1 MDEVIVDKR
10 ARMRHIYGIR
20 HSARYGSSSDMVE
33 LVIEYRRSGADKSNA
48 GIGTVTDKAV
58 LYGIAVALEQHVVVN
73 AALNGKSV
81 KGIVID
87 LRIDNTV
94 AADRKAD
101 IYIAVV
107 IRGVEIQH
115 AGIFIYIIFTDGVDL
130 LDNIIIEK
138 STVAFCHGL

>member
-1 MDEVIVDKR
+1 
-10 ARMRHIYGIR
+10 
-20 HSARYGSSSDMVE
+20 MVE
-33 LVIEYRRSGADKSNA
+33 LVIEYRRSGAGKSNA

-73 AALNGKSV
+73 AALNGKPV

-138 STVAFCHGL
+138 SSVAFCRGL